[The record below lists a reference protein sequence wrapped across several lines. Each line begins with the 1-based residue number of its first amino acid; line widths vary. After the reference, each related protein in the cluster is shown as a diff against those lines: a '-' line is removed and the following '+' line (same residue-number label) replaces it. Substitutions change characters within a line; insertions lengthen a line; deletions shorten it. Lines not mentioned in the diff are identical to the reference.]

1 MHSNERGSLQVVG
14 IVILLLILVGIGVF
28 SGILA
33 GYLKN
38 APSVEDV
45 DIESHRSLPTVI
57 YDAGGQVLTRLMVE
71 NRAWVPLSS
80 VPSDLVNAIV
90 AVEDH
95 TFYDHHG
102 ISLRRIAGALWHD
115 LKHMSPDQGGSTITA
130 QLARNVFLSQEKTID
145 RKIWEALYAFQLER
159 RYTKDEILEYYLN
172 WIYMGHGVYGVEAAS
187 QLYFGKPVTELS
199 LGQCALIAGLAK
211 GGEVYSPY
219 KNMEAALQRRQIVLK
234 RMADV
239 GYISPEEASIA
250 ADEPV
255 KLVGLKE
262 SGNTV
267 GKYVRY
273 MVRDYLTGKYG
284 KDAVYRGGL
293 TVKTTIDLK
302 AQQAAEQAFTSLLP
316 TGRIEEREGYSLTY
330 PQCALVAIDPQT
342 GAIRALVGGRGEDEY
357 NRATKAMR
365 SPGSSMKPFVYTA
378 AIDSGYTPATTMVD
392 EPISYPMGDGSM
404 WSPKNYNGKYNG
416 VMTLRQA
423 LEQSTNTIAVKL
435 AKELGPETVI
445 HYAKKMGI
453 TSLVERGAKNDK
465 GLALALGGL
474 TQGITP
480 IEMAQAYSVLANGG
494 VKVTPYL
501 VTEVRDA
508 NGVVLESHGPNRE
521 IVLDERTAYIMADM
535 MKGVITS
542 PNGTGKRAD
551 IGRPA
556 AGKTGTADSNTDAWF
571 VGFTPDLAAAVW
583 IGEDTLREMRYPN
596 YGVVGSGKAAEI
608 WGSFMKQALAGT
620 APRDFTVPE
629 GIISGVRVCKVSGDL
644 ATSNCPSGSVI
655 YEKFIA
661 GTEPTRSCRVHGG
674 YAKPKT
680 EPESEPRLEN
690 DPFDQVQAVPQ
701 TPPYTDSEASPQIEY
716 SDSQTPPWE
725 Q

>member
-1 MHSNERGSLQVVG
+1 
-14 IVILLLILVGIGVF
+14 
-28 SGILA
+28 
-33 GYLKN
+33 
-38 APSVEDV
+38 
-45 DIESHRSLPTVI
+45 
-57 YDAGGQVLTRLMVE
+57 
-71 NRAWVPLSS
+71 
-80 VPSDLVNAIV
+80 
-90 AVEDH
+90 
-95 TFYDHHG
+95 
-102 ISLRRIAGALWHD
+102 
-115 LKHMSPDQGGSTITA
+115 
-130 QLARNVFLSQEKTID
+130 
-145 RKIWEALYAFQLER
+145 
-159 RYTKDEILEYYLN
+159 
-172 WIYMGHGVYGVEAAS
+172 
-187 QLYFGKPVTELS
+187 
-199 LGQCALIAGLAK
+199 
-211 GGEVYSPY
+211 
-219 KNMEAALQRRQIVLK
+219 
-234 RMADV
+234 
-239 GYISPEEASIA
+239 
-250 ADEPV
+250 
-255 KLVGLKE
+255 
-262 SGNTV
+262 
-267 GKYVRY
+267 
-273 MVRDYLTGKYG
+273 
-284 KDAVYRGGL
+284 
-293 TVKTTIDLK
+293 
-302 AQQAAEQAFTSLLP
+302 
-316 TGRIEEREGYSLTY
+316 
-330 PQCALVAIDPQT
+330 
-342 GAIRALVGGRGEDEY
+342 
-357 NRATKAMR
+357 
-365 SPGSSMKPFVYTA
+365 MKPFVYTA